1 MGSEG
6 VLKVI
11 FERISTCF
19 TLYIS
24 YMYYLYIYM
33 KYAFLNIYHVNIDDI
48 DTTMF
53 RRVKF

>member
-19 TLYIS
+19 TLYIL
-24 YMYYLYIYM
+24 YTTYLYIYIYM
-33 KYAFLNIYHVNIDDI
+33 KYAFLNIYHVNIED
-48 DTTMF
+48 TMF